1 MKLELMPRLLTAA
14 CLWAAVACDRDSSH
28 LRGTGTVEIVE
39 VDVAPMLPARVLRV
53 LVEEGARV
61 EAGDTL
67 ALLTQM
73 TLLSDI
79 EGRRARIA
87 SAEAA
92 VRDLVAGAR
101 RPEVARAEAE
111 LRAAEAEATRT
122 ERELQR
128 VNALVAGGA
137 MSQRDLD
144 AARTAASIAGDRR
157 DAARAALQLMSQGS
171 RPELIRAARAELAA
185 ARASLGAAEATASD
199 LVLTA
204 PIAGVVLG
212 RHAEPGEVLAAGI
225 PALTIGDIARPWVRV
240 YVAAKNIAD
249 IRVGQQAV
257 ATLDGSGREIPGRV
271 IAVNDRAEFTPRAAL
286 TEEERED
293 LLFGVKV
300 ELSDTTGVV
309 KPGLPATVTFV
320 RVAKS

>member
-1 MKLELMPRLLTAA
+1 MKPGLTALLLTTA
-14 CLWAAVACDRDSSH
+14 CLWTAIACDRDSSQ

-39 VDVAPMLPARVLRV
+39 IDVAPMLPARVLRI
-53 LVEEGARV
+53 LVEEGAHV
-61 EAGDTL
+61 DAGDTL
-67 ALLTQM
+67 ALLTQT
-73 TLLSDI
+73 TLPSDI
-79 EGRRARIA
+79 EGRRARVA
-87 SAEAA
+87 SAEAG

-101 RPEVARAEAE
+101 RPEVARTQAE
-111 LRAAEAEATRT
+111 LRAAEAEAVRT

-128 VNALVAGGA
+128 VNALVTGGA

-144 AARTAASIAGDRR
+144 AARTAASVAANRR
-157 DAARAALQLMSQGS
+157 DAAGAALQLMSQGS
-171 RPELIRAARAELAA
+171 RPEQVRAARAEVDA

-204 PIAGVVLG
+204 PVAGVVLG

-225 PALTIGDIARPWVRV
+225 PAITIGDVARPWVRV

-249 IRVGQQAV
+249 IQVGQEAV
-257 ATLDGSGREIPGRV
+257 ATLDGSGRMIPGRV

-320 RVAKS
+320 RTANP